1 MGAETAPPGG
11 NESIHE
17 HGFNQAIRSAIAAHP
32 DATASLKI
40 ETGFWERVYHES
52 GEITPG
58 AADVLLRQFI
68 SGEENDYQL
77 TLLHDTFAETGELL
91 IDRYVSE
98 REQSYQNIIM
108 RTIFFKNSQED
119 ALYKRWLRGR
129 YSNSSYSEAKQR
141 QDNATIFFR
150 KLEPAEIDT
159 IYQVI
164 DDVNSQKELDPATVT
179 KLSHPTKNDL
189 VVEDKEPLNH
199 RNQARPIVNIDTRY
213 L

>member
-1 MGAETAPPGG
+1 MGAETDPPGG

-17 HGFNQAIRSAIAAHP
+17 HGFNQAIKSAIVAHS
-32 DATASLKI
+32 DATASLRV
-40 ETGFWERVYHES
+40 EAGFWERVYHEG

-58 AADVLLRQFI
+58 TADVLLQQFI

-77 TLLHDTFAETGELL
+77 TLLHDTFTETSELL

-98 REQSYQNIIM
+98 REQNYQNIIM
-108 RTIFFKNSQED
+108 RTVFFKNSQED

-129 YSNSSYSEAKQR
+129 YSNSSHSEVKQR

-164 DDVNSQKELDPATVT
+164 DDIRSQKELDPAIVT

-189 VVEDKEPLNH
+189 IAEGNEPLKR
-199 RNQARPIVNIDTRY
+199 RNQARPIVNIETRY